1 MGRGL
6 HFQVSLLRFD
16 FCCRA
21 KSSNEDALARGGGG
35 GGGSTSS
42 IAFFVELMWWAG
54 NRGGVEDVSLLLS
67 DALHLDRLQL
77 FEPLFGGEE
86 DTNRGE
92 SLPLLSWVLL
102 FSPKE
107 LSNAISSCEADGI
120 WALSTTISMGSFSNR
135 WRNEY
140 ICCVIVD
147 GFVWIYAS
155 LFAFEKL

>member
-1 MGRGL
+1 
-6 HFQVSLLRFD
+6 VPLLRFD

-21 KSSNEDALARGGGG
+21 KSSNEDALARVNG
-35 GGGSTSS
+35 GGGSSSNTSS
-42 IAFFVELMWWAG
+42 IAFFVDLRWWAG
-54 NRGGVEDVSLLLS
+54 NRGGVEDVSLLFA
-67 DALHLDRLQL
+67 DALHLDR

-92 SLPLLSWVLL
+92 SLPLLAWVLL